1 MREKVNN
8 MVEGKKISPVRKIV
22 NCFLENG
29 AVNERR
35 AISVEQIVVDLQENE
50 KNYILKEFIRD
61 GYIIK
66 MEDEKLWF
74 NEEKWTEKIRKLT
87 LQYSLIMGIP
97 FIVAGI
103 MYVILRWLS

>member
-1 MREKVNN
+1 MTES
-8 MVEGKKISPVRKIV
+8 KKISPVRKIV

-29 AVNERR
+29 AVNEKG
-35 AISVEQIVVDLQENE
+35 AISVDEIVVDLKE
-50 KNYILKEFIRD
+50 KEKDYILKEFVRD

-66 MEDEKLWF
+66 LQDEKLWF
-74 NEEKWTEKIRKLT
+74 NEQKWTEKIRKLT

-103 MYVILRWLS
+103 MYGIFRLVS